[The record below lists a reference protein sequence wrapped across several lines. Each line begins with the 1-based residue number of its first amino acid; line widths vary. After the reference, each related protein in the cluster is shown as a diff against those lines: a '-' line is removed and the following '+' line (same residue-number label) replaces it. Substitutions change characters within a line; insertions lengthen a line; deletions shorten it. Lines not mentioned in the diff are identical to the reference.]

1 MSLKKQ
7 IKEFKSDLVRRDEE
21 IALNKRNVR
30 HTKFYEMETEIK
42 IYRDELARL
51 RFVLEQ
57 QINANGANNSQSQG

>member
-7 IKEFKSDLVRRDEE
+7 IKELKSDLARRDEE
-21 IALNKRNVR
+21 ISLNKRNVR

-51 RFVLEQ
+51 RFILEQ
-57 QINANGANNSQSQG
+57 SIA

>member
-7 IKEFKSDLVRRDEE
+7 IKELKSDLGRRDEE

-51 RFVLEQ
+51 RFILEQ
-57 QINANGANNSQSQG
+57 